1 MTLYSEAAYPFPDNP
16 TPDHCQ
22 HMATREDAQRI
33 ERRKALAREAARY
46 NPRDPRAYGH
56 ICNDMNAR
64 GAAAM
69 AGQILAAMRTQR
81 PDLKEI

>member
-1 MTLYSEAAYPFPDNP
+1 MLYAERAFPFPDNP

-46 NPRDPRAYGH
+46 SPRDPRAYGH
-56 ICNDMNAR
+56 ICNDRNAR

-69 AGQILAAMRTQR
+69 FPRIDKAMRTQR